1 MPEHITLRGFVG
13 KDPESHLFEDGTVAA
28 RFRLA
33 TTTRRFDPDKNTWID
48 VSTNWYSIRCFRGLA
63 MHVMTSVRCG
73 QPVIVTGKLQ
83 IQEWLSDNGPRT
95 TVQVDATAI
104 GHDLNFGTANF
115 SRTGGQGQRPFNAA
129 GGGDQSASSEQE
141 SSDDHGAKIAGLE
154 DHERLDEHGHGE
166 IISSDPHG
174 TFTALTDM
182 APDTELDEDNRAE
195 EHTPVSVGSD

>member
-13 KDPESHLFEDGTVAA
+13 KDPESHLFDDGTVAA

-33 TTTRRFDPDKNTWID
+33 TTTRRFDADKNTWVDI
-48 VSTNWYSIRCFRGLA
+48 STNWYSVRCFRGLA

-83 IQEWLSDNGPRT
+83 IQEWMSDNGPRT

-115 SRTGGQGQRPFNAA
+115 SRTGGQGQRPLNAPSGSEDSA
-129 GGGDQSASSEQE
+129 EPAESGNKIGGLQ
-141 SSDDHGAKIAGLE
+141 
-154 DHERLDEHGHGE
+154 DHERLDEHGHGR
-166 IISSDPHG
+166 SSHLIPM
-174 TFTALTDM
+174 TRSL
-182 APDTELDEDNRAE
+182 P
-195 EHTPVSVGSD
+195 

>member
-33 TTTRRFDPDKNTWID
+33 TTTRRYDPDKQTWID
-48 VSTNWYSIRCFRGLA
+48 VHTNWYSIRCFRGLA
-63 MHVMTSVRCG
+63 MHVMNSVRCG

-83 IQEWLSDNGPRT
+83 VQEWMSDNGPRT

-115 SRTGGQGQRPFNAA
+115 SRTGGLGPRPAHA
-129 GGGDQSASSEQE
+129 PGGSE
-141 SSDDHGAKIAGLE
+141 DGAETPAEDGGPVPGLKI
-154 DHERLDEHGHGE
+154 HERLDEHGHGE
-166 IISSDPHG
+166 IIGSDPDG
-174 TFTALTDM
+174 TFTPLNHVNQGAGQEEESE
-182 APDTELDEDNRAE
+182 TEDR
-195 EHTPVSVGSD
+195 TPVSVGND